1 MRFVPVFALATL
13 VQIVVAANSA
23 QCGPKHGR
31 CADKYCCSARGFCG
45 RSLRHCQV
53 GCQINF
59 GHCIDHPNAKFRIVL
74 KASSKVAPPKVDSPS
89 SSKVDPSS
97 SSKAASPS
105 PPKAA
110 SSKAASSKV
119 VPPKV
124 VPPKA
129 ASSKVVPPKVVPPK
143 AASSK
148 AASQKAAPAKAAS
161 SKVVS
166 PKVVPPKAASSK
178 AAPPKEAS
186 SKAAP
191 PKEASSKVVPPK
203 EASSKAA
210 PPKEASS
217 KVVPPKEASSKVAPP
232 KEASSKVAPPKEASS
247 KVASPKAV
255 PPKAVPP
262 KAVPPK
268 VVPPKV
274 VPPKVVP
281 PKVVPSKAASPPP
294 PKAAPLKRKRVQNG
308 PYRNQPPTVHSGTAC
323 GPGRPKCQNSCC
335 SSQNFCGTT
344 QEYCGLACQ
353 EKYGYCIPKPALTP
367 PNHIAYNS
375 VRLSGHKT
383 PCKKPRIR
391 KEFRELTPAQ
401 RASYI
406 AAIKCLMSS
415 PSTLPAS
422 FKSGS
427 IYHDLL
433 VIHYM
438 SNDLIHGTVLFLPW
452 HRVFML
458 TFEDL
463 LRDVCKYKAPLPY
476 WDWTIDSQAPER
488 SPIFAPSFMG
498 GNGAPGTECLQNGPF
513 VGLSG
518 HFKKTC
524 IKRKFNLRDKIFPFP
539 TKAIVQTILRKK
551 DFPTFQRNL
560 QNTPHAIVHISIG
573 GDMGKLAYST
583 GDPVFFLHHAFVDA
597 VYWRWQQQN
606 PTVAYSYSGN
616 RVKDGPTNVAT
627 LDDHVSMWGMG
638 QTYTVRET
646 LNTQGGGRFCY
657 RYSNSII
664 PKSHTLEKR
673 GDTVPE
679 TTAAG
684 SSNLSPSVVPVVG
697 GLQVKV
703 TPLKNGT
710 PPSPSDRKD
719 EAHLRHID
727 QMAEKD
733 HKAMGHSQ
741 KTVHEIHQVRDRL
754 NSMCDTLNQLTDEG
768 KFLSISSLAVTMS
781 PKVEFVS
788 ATDEQLAKVD
798 SYIDSAI
805 KEVENRIGPVL

>member
-1 MRFVPVFALATL
+1 
-13 VQIVVAANSA
+13 
-23 QCGPKHGR
+23 
-31 CADKYCCSARGFCG
+31 
-45 RSLRHCQV
+45 
-53 GCQINF
+53 
-59 GHCIDHPNAKFRIVL
+59 
-74 KASSKVAPPKVDSPS
+74 
-89 SSKVDPSS
+89 
-97 SSKAASPS
+97 
-105 PPKAA
+105 
-110 SSKAASSKV
+110 
-119 VPPKV
+119 
-124 VPPKA
+124 
-129 ASSKVVPPKVVPPK
+129 
-143 AASSK
+143 
-148 AASQKAAPAKAAS
+148 
-161 SKVVS
+161 
-166 PKVVPPKAASSK
+166 
-178 AAPPKEAS
+178 
-186 SKAAP
+186 
-191 PKEASSKVVPPK
+191 
-203 EASSKAA
+203 
-210 PPKEASS
+210 
-217 KVVPPKEASSKVAPP
+217 
-232 KEASSKVAPPKEASS
+232 
-247 KVASPKAV
+247 
-255 PPKAVPP
+255 
-262 KAVPPK
+262 
-268 VVPPKV
+268 
-274 VPPKVVP
+274 
-281 PKVVPSKAASPPP
+281 
-294 PKAAPLKRKRVQNG
+294 
-308 PYRNQPPTVHSGTAC
+308 
-323 GPGRPKCQNSCC
+323 
-335 SSQNFCGTT
+335 
-344 QEYCGLACQ
+344 
-353 EKYGYCIPKPALTP
+353 
-367 PNHIAYNS
+367 
-375 VRLSGHKT
+375 
-383 PCKKPRIR
+383 
-391 KEFRELTPAQ
+391 
-401 RASYI
+401 
-406 AAIKCLMSS
+406 
-415 PSTLPAS
+415 
-422 FKSGS
+422 
-427 IYHDLL
+427 
-433 VIHYM
+433 M

-597 VYWRWQQQN
+597 VYW
-606 PTVAYSYSGN
+606 
-616 RVKDGPTNVAT
+616 
-627 LDDHVSMWGMG
+627 
-638 QTYTVRET
+638 TYTVRET

-733 HKAMGHSQ
+733 HRAMGHSQ
-741 KTVHEIHQVRDRL
+741 KTVEDIHHVRSRL
-754 NSMCDTLNQLTDEG
+754 NLMCDTLNQLTDEG
-768 KFLSISSLAVTMS
+768 QFLSVSSLAVTMS